1 MAALLESDA
10 KAVLAAH
17 GISVPKGRVCRAE
30 TVVRD
35 ATLAAGGRVVVK
47 AHVPAKGKGVA
58 GGVQFADDPDE
69 AVSMA
74 KRLLGSTIAGFN
86 VREVLVERRE
96 QLAAELYAAVAL
108 DGPAKAYRLTV
119 AAAGG
124 DGVEERLGRGAARS
138 LTFRPGQPPRG
149 WQIRDLLAA
158 CGVEGAAL
166 RHAPDAIERL
176 ARASLACDAT
186 LFEVNPLGIGNDDA
200 PRAIGVLAAIDESAL
215 SRQPALAARAI
226 PHVEQLL
233 RPRTPWERAI
243 DELDESLPDGG
254 DIRFGEFP
262 EGDIGM
268 MVLGGGAGL
277 VALDAVARLGG
288 RPANFL
294 DMTSASSP
302 QAEEKVYRL
311 TRAFLDVKRLR
322 GLLIGSNIGAF
333 LPVPVRM
340 RGIVR
345 AVRESARPGPGF
357 PVVARLA
364 GIADDEAAT
373 LVADTPIRYFRDECT
388 LEDAV
393 AHFMRRLAECP

>member
-1 MAALLESDA
+1 
-10 KAVLAAH
+10 
-17 GISVPKGRVCRAE
+17 
-30 TVVRD
+30 VRD

-277 VALDAVARLGG
+277 MALDAVARGG
-288 RPANFL
+288 GKPANFL
-294 DMTSASSP
+294 DMTSAAG
-302 QAEEKVYRL
+302 QAEEKLYRVTKL
-311 TRAFLDVKRLR
+311 FLAIKRLR
-322 GLLIGSNIGAF
+322 GLFIGSNIGAF
-333 LPVPVRM
+333 LPVPIRM
-340 RGIVR
+340 RGI
-345 AVRESARPGPGF
+345 AHAIREDLSSKSRF
-357 PVVARLA
+357 PIVIRLA
-364 GIADDEAAT
+364 GIGDDEIA
-373 LVADTPIRYFRDECT
+373 PIIEGLRITYFRDEVT
-388 LEDAV
+388 LEDAIEV
-393 AHFMRRLAECP
+393 FMRQVEAAA